1 MINAETSDCQI
12 VTSSDTIDKFIE
24 LEKEKQHYLDHD
36 LSSCVV
42 RPCIKIKK
50 IMILLLLQVRVT
62 KNYIK
67 EKEERII

>member
-36 LSSCVV
+36 LFKFMCGASMY
-42 RPCIKIKK
+42 KD
-50 IMILLLLQVRVT
+50 
-62 KNYIK
+62 
-67 EKEERII
+67 